1 MGELG
6 LDSRSTKAP
15 TKAIKLEPG
24 KWFHSLA
31 VCLEHNDLGRSDW
44 RNAVSF
50 QPQFCHPEP
59 ASRGWHVTGLS
70 PMRARLG
77 DALHTRKPEI
87 MGRNKVWTITE
98 NGHSVRCVVWY
109 RTGLFILTFF
119 FPPPPS
125 APSCSFSSF
134 PFLLC
139 LPTLELWALNNF
151 HLDHGNFPTSLLSP
165 SNSSP
170 MHPPVFFL
178 KCKYYV
184 FTPLP
189 ERL

>member
-1 MGELG
+1 M
-6 LDSRSTKAP
+6 
-15 TKAIKLEPG
+15 EPG

-119 FPPPPS
+119 SPPPPS

-139 LPTLELWALNNF
+139 PPIPRIVGSQQLSPGPWQLPYLSSLPLQQLTQA
-151 HLDHGNFPTSLLSP
+151 PTS
-165 SNSSP
+165 
-170 MHPPVFFL
+170 FL
-178 KCKYYV
+178 FKM
-184 FTPLP
+184 
-189 ERL
+189 